1 MIKNKLL
8 SILILCF
15 FFNTIHIVSQNQNK
29 RNYTVKCQGTTK
41 KGTSCKLNTSCNNNL
56 CHHHGGN
63 CYKEKT
69 TLKLPIKSVGNMKY
83 VSINISGK
91 LYDFLID
98 TGASR
103 MCIDS
108 ELESLLLRSGKISR
122 SKYRSKEYSIA
133 DGSKVVLNE
142 TTISS
147 IKIGGV
153 NFKNIEVAIGDSN
166 TSRLLGMSFLNKYKW
181 EIKGNY
187 LELRNK

>member
-1 MIKNKLL
+1 
-8 SILILCF
+8 
-15 FFNTIHIVSQNQNK
+15 
-29 RNYTVKCQGTTK
+29 
-41 KGTSCKLNTSCNNNL
+41 
-56 CHHHGGN
+56 
-63 CYKEKT
+63 
-69 TLKLPIKSVGNMKY
+69 MKY

-147 IKIGGV
+147 INIGGV